1 MTAPLFVGPRWSAA
15 CATLLAFVLAGTIH
29 GALAWVEVRYFPD
42 PTWAAIMED
51 ASLAKAR
58 AELADRIAHARRLG
72 EALPSEAEQR
82 RLLEELERTN
92 RPWPLDP
99 VLVTALA
106 AAILAGAIRGGR
118 DDRTASLS
126 PALAGPPSTRAI
138 GTTLALLVLAL
149 GVIVV
154 VR

>member
-1 MTAPLFVGPRWSAA
+1 MSVFG
-15 CATLLAFVLAGTIH
+15 ATLLVFALAGTIH
-29 GALAWVEVRYFPD
+29 GALAWTEVRYFPD
-42 PTWAAIMED
+42 PTWAAVMEN
-51 ASLAKAR
+51 ASVAKAR
-58 AELADRIAHARRLG
+58 AELEDRIAHARRLG

-106 AAILAGAIRGGR
+106 AAIVAGLIRGGR
-118 DDRTASLS
+118 EERTASPS

-138 GTTLALLVLAL
+138 VTTFALLVLAL

-154 VR
+154 LR